1 MENTV
6 QNRKN
11 KLKNHP
17 SIKILISTI
26 NPNKGFSFCL
36 VSCNEILKQMA
47 NLDTKKAIQLND
59 IQTNLLKQS
68 SYFFSNL
75 FYKNDHQCIK
85 MSKCT
90 SDFKLQNV
98 TSSSK
103 IKNLK

>member
-1 MENTV
+1 MGNTV

-26 NPNKGFSFCL
+26 NPNNSFCL

-47 NLDTKKAIQLND
+47 NLDTKKAMQLND

-90 SDFKLQNV
+90 SDLKLENE